1 VGGAVLLTADHGN
14 AELMANADGS
24 VHTAHTLNPVPFI
37 LIDDR
42 RRAARLRPGSLA
54 DIAPTLLDLMGIDR
68 PPEMTGESLLQP

>member
-1 VGGAVLLTADHGN
+1 VLLTADHGN

-42 RRAARLRPGSLA
+42 QRSARLRPGCLA
-54 DIAPTLLDLMGIDR
+54 DIAPTLLSLLGIER
-68 PPEMTGESLLQP
+68 PPEMTGALLLER